1 MNAKL
6 KVWWE
11 KQSARV
17 DALSLRERVFLFV
30 SVLTVGLAAG
40 DALWLSPEQ
49 LAHKQV
55 TQRFA
60 TQNSELVRLRAELAA
75 AGQPVDASK
84 AVREEIAV
92 ETAKL
97 DALSQEI
104 KAIAPLAEGGPALEQ
119 VLVQFLRRYEGLTLL
134 GVGTVQ
140 QDAAT
145 APVSAAPAAG
155 VVGSAITKRGL
166 ELRVAGPYAELVRY
180 VKALENALP
189 SLRWGPMVLKSD
201 KQQAS
206 ELTLQVYVV
215 GAQP

>member
-1 MNAKL
+1 MKAKL
-6 KVWWE
+6 KAWWD

-30 SVLTVGLAAG
+30 SVLAVGLAAG
-40 DALWLSPEQ
+40 DSLWLSPAQ
-49 LAHKQV
+49 VAYKQV

-60 TQNSELVRLRAELAA
+60 TQNSELVRLRTELGA

-84 AVREEIAV
+84 AVRAEIEA
-92 ETAKL
+92 ETVKL
-97 DALSQEI
+97 DALSRDI

-119 VLVQFLRRYEGLTLL
+119 VLVQFLRRHDGLTLL
-134 GVGTVQ
+134 GVGTMQ
-140 QDAAT
+140 QDLA
-145 APVSAAPAAG
+145 AAPANAAQVAG
-155 VVGSAITKRGL
+155 VGVVKRGL
-166 ELRVAGPYAELVRY
+166 ELRVSGPYAELVRY

-189 SLRWGPMVLKSD
+189 SLRWGPMLLKSD

-215 GAQP
+215 GAQL

>member
-1 MNAKL
+1 
-6 KVWWE
+6 
-11 KQSARV
+11 
-17 DALSLRERVFLFV
+17 
-30 SVLTVGLAAG
+30 VGLAAG
-40 DALWLSPEQ
+40 DALWLAPAQ

-60 TQNSELVRLRAELAA
+60 TQSSELVRLRAELAA
-75 AGQPVDASK
+75 AGKPVDASK
-84 AVREEIAV
+84 VVRVEIAS
-92 ETAKL
+92 EAAKL

-119 VLVQFLRRYEGLTLL
+119 VLVQFLRRYDGLTLL
-134 GVGTVQ
+134 GVRTVQ
-140 QDAAT
+140 QE
-145 APVSAAPAAG
+145 PAA
-155 VVGSAITKRGL
+155 VPANAAQAVGAGITKRGL
-166 ELRVAGPYAELVRY
+166 ELRVTGPYAELVRY

-189 SLRWGPMVLKSD
+189 SLRWGPMLLKSD

>member
-1 MNAKL
+1 MKAKL
-6 KVWWE
+6 KAWWD

-30 SVLTVGLAAG
+30 SVLAVGLAAG
-40 DALWLSPEQ
+40 DSLWLSPAQ
-49 LAHKQV
+49 VAYKQV

-60 TQNSELVRLRAELAA
+60 TQNSELVRLRAELGA

-84 AVREEIAV
+84 AVRAEIEAESV
-92 ETAKL
+92 KL
-97 DALSQEI
+97 DALSRDI

-119 VLVQFLRRYEGLTLL
+119 VLVQFLRRHDGLTLL
-134 GVGTVQ
+134 GVGTMQ
-140 QDAAT
+140 QDLAT
-145 APVSAAPAAG
+145 APANAAQVAG
-155 VVGSAITKRGL
+155 VGVVKRGL
-166 ELRVAGPYAELVRY
+166 ELRVSGPYAELVRY

-189 SLRWGPMVLKSD
+189 SLRWGPMLLKSD

-215 GAQP
+215 GAQL

>member
-1 MNAKL
+1 MKAKL
-6 KVWWE
+6 KAWWD

-30 SVLTVGLAAG
+30 SVLAVGLAAG
-40 DALWLSPEQ
+40 DSLWLSPAQ
-49 LAHKQV
+49 VAYKQV

-60 TQNSELVRLRAELAA
+60 TQNSELVRLRAELGA

-84 AVREEIAV
+84 AVRAEIEA
-92 ETAKL
+92 ETVKL
-97 DALSQEI
+97 DALSQDI

-119 VLVQFLRRYEGLTLL
+119 VLVQFLRRHDGLTLL
-134 GVGTVQ
+134 GVGTMQ
-140 QDAAT
+140 QDLA
-145 APVSAAPAAG
+145 AAPANAAQAVGVG
-155 VVGSAITKRGL
+155 VVKRGL
-166 ELRVAGPYAELVRY
+166 ELRVSGPYAELVRY

-189 SLRWGPMVLKSD
+189 SLRWGPMLLKSD

-215 GAQP
+215 GAQL

>member
-6 KVWWE
+6 KMWWE
-11 KQSARV
+11 KQSLRV
-17 DALSLRERVFLFV
+17 DALSLRERVFVFV
-30 SVLTVGLAAG
+30 SLVVVGLAAG
-40 DALWLSPEQ
+40 DSLWLSPAQ

-60 TQNSELVRLRAELAA
+60 TQSSELVRLRAELAA

-84 AVREEIAV
+84 LGREEIEA

-104 KAIAPLAEGGPALEQ
+104 KTIAPLAEGGPALEQ
-119 VLVQFLRRYEGLTLL
+119 VLVQFLRRHDGLTLL
-134 GVGTVQ
+134 SVRTAQ
-140 QDAAT
+140 QET
-145 APVSAAPAAG
+145 AAAPANAAQTAG
-155 VVGSAITKRGL
+155 AGITKRGL
-166 ELRVAGPYAELVRY
+166 ELRVTGPYAELVRY
-180 VKALENALP
+180 VKTLENALP
-189 SLRWGPMVLKSD
+189 SLRWGPMLLKSD

>member
-1 MNAKL
+1 MKSKL
-6 KVWWE
+6 KIWWE

-17 DALSLRERVFLFV
+17 DALSLRERIFLFV
-30 SVLTVGLAAG
+30 SLVAVSLAAG
-40 DALWLSPEQ
+40 DSLWLSPAQ

-60 TQNSELVRLRAELAA
+60 TQNSELVRLRAALAQ

-84 AVREEIAV
+84 AVRTEIES

-97 DALSQEI
+97 DALSREI

-119 VLVQFLRRYEGLTLL
+119 VLVQFLRRHDGLTLL
-134 GVGTVQ
+134 GVGTLQ
-140 QDAAT
+140 QD
-145 APVSAAPAAG
+145 PAPAAAAATPPAAASG
-155 VVGSAITKRGL
+155 ISKRGL
-166 ELRVAGPYAELVRY
+166 ELRVSGPYAELIRY

-189 SLRWGPMVLKSD
+189 SLRWGPMLLKSD